1 MVVNFVITCI
11 VDTLAVLVQGSQNA
25 SNLLVARTTKFQKRP
40 LSRCNRVAGVL
51 LPGRWLV
58 LDSMAVGRDG
68 GRWGLNEG
76 QSGNFSLEMSA
87 LGDLDPCQPCAQRT
101 I

>member
-25 SNLLVARTTKFQKRP
+25 SNLLVARTTKFQKKP
-40 LSRCNRVAGVL
+40 LSRCHRVADVL

-58 LDSMAVGRDG
+58 IDSMAVG
-68 GRWGLNEG
+68 
-76 QSGNFSLEMSA
+76 
-87 LGDLDPCQPCAQRT
+87 
-101 I
+101 